1 MERLRDNSA
10 GVLCVGRVYCDIIFT
25 GIDDLPKLGEE
36 KFASGVSLHAGGG
49 AFITAAY
56 LASLGRPVS
65 LLATLPSG
73 PFASFIRDELVHSGI
88 NIDYCEES
96 DCQDGPQLT
105 VALSMQNDRAF
116 ITKRS
121 SAALPCK
128 AINWQDYPRVSH
140 LHIGELA
147 TLAEYP
153 KLIEDA
159 HEAGVTVSLDC
170 SWDDDVFARSDL
182 TSLIKGLDVF
192 LPNEAEFQQLAKLG
206 CSVEDSCL
214 CVIKLGAAGA
224 RATQSGQ
231 TTSCPATAVNVIDTT
246 GAGDAFNSGF
256 INGWLT
262 GMSVK
267 ECLELGNECGAR
279 AVSGVGGFTNP
290 APQPKKHPIEGMQ
303 GLTLKAQ

>member
-1 MERLRDNSA
+1 M
-10 GVLCVGRVYCDIIFT
+10 
-25 GIDDLPKLGEE
+25 
-36 KFASGVSLHAGGG
+36 
-49 AFITAAY
+49 
-56 LASLGRPVS
+56 
-65 LLATLPSG
+65 
-73 PFASFIRDELVHSGI
+73 
-88 NIDYCEES
+88 
-96 DCQDGPQLT
+96 
-105 VALSMQNDRAF
+105 
-116 ITKRS
+116 
-121 SAALPCK
+121 
-128 AINWQDYPRVSH
+128 
-140 LHIGELA
+140 
-147 TLAEYP
+147 
-153 KLIEDA
+153 
-159 HEAGVTVSLDC
+159 SLDC

-206 CSVEDSCL
+206 CSVEDGCL